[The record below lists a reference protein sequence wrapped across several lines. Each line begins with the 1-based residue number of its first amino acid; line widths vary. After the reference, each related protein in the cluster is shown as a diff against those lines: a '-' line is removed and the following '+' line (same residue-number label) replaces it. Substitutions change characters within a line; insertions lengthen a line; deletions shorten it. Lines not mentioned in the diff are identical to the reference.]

1 MVKFWIYAVILVIL
15 AALGMVVGAAN
26 DAKVT
31 FDFLIVSVEVSLAGV
46 FVMGSLFG
54 LLIGLYVAVV
64 CSLKFWRKAAHVKS
78 ELKASQKETE
88 KAQKALTETQ
98 NI

>member
-1 MVKFWIYAVILVIL
+1 MVKFWIYVVILVIL
-15 AALGMVVGAAN
+15 GALGMIVGAAN

-46 FVMGSLFG
+46 FVMGSIFG
-54 LLIGLYVAVV
+54 LLIGLYIALV
-64 CSLKFWRKAAHVKS
+64 CSLKYWRQAVHARG
-78 ELKASQKETE
+78 ELKACKKET
-88 KAQKALTETQ
+88 QKALTEAK